1 MRYAKKVLGQRQQ
14 YNIKEHSTFEDQRKE
29 VKKLKKEEEKLLKKV
44 DNKNEKPRKVRKK
57 GGFEE
62 ALKKLMKSTEPERKR
77 TKSKSKDKTKTESR
91 SKADVQVT
99 CILSEFF

>member
-1 MRYAKKVLGQRQQ
+1 M
-14 YNIKEHSTFEDQRKE
+14 
-29 VKKLKKEEEKLLKKV
+29 KKV

-77 TKSKSKDKTKTESR
+77 TKSKSKDKTKTKSQ
-91 SKADVQVT
+91 SKSST
-99 CILSEFF
+99 E